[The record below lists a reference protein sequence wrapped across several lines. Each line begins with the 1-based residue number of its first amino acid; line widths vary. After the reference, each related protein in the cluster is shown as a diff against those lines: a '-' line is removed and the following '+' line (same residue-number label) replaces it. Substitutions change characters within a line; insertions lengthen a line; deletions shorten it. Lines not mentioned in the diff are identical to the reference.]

1 MFSLQWRARPSDLI
15 CFHLCFFIYQIRWG
29 PSSSRGLHSV
39 ICWLILRI
47 LNFLTVLNY
56 RVLSCFV
63 MTPKVFWFTHFI
75 GSQEGTKYIQNLQ
88 GLFAL
93 PFGRTAKPAHIAKV
107 KMKFRFLGKLMAKAI
122 MDFRLVSSE
131 LFFYSSF
138 MLLFYASPLNPLY
151 LMLYF
156 KRALSQMLMCTWIAW
171 IISLK
176 IQFWFSSSWVRPG
189 FPHFLTSIQVIP
201 RCQSMDHS
209 CGSRGSENQ
218 GILRVALIVYILYI
232 CQRINIY
239 KIYIYILDLGI
250 LVEKNELLI
259 IFEVSF

>member
-1 MFSLQWRARPSDLI
+1 
-15 CFHLCFFIYQIRWG
+15 
-29 PSSSRGLHSV
+29 
-39 ICWLILRI
+39 
-47 LNFLTVLNY
+47 
-56 RVLSCFV
+56 
-63 MTPKVFWFTHFI
+63 MTPKVWWFTCFI

-122 MDFRLVSSE
+122 MDFRLVSLE
-131 LFFYSSF
+131 LFFFSSVI
-138 MLLFYASPLNPLY
+138 LLCQSLNPLH

-156 KRALSQMLMCTWIAW
+156 KRALSQVLMCTWIAW
-171 IISLK
+171 RISLK
-176 IQFWFSSSWVRPG
+176 IQFWFSSSWVRPR

-201 RCQSMDHS
+201 RCQSVDHS

-218 GILRVALIVYILYI
+218 GWLDLWG
-232 CQRINIY
+232 
-239 KIYIYILDLGI
+239 ILD
-250 LVEKNELLI
+250 EKNELLI